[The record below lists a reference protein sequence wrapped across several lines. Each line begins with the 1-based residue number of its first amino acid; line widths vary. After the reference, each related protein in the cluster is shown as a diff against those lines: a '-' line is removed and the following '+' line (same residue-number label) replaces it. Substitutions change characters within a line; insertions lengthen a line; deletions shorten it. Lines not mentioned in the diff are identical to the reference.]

1 MPDTVTDRWSS
12 NMSQFMDARIE
23 ITWNSGRDEPA
34 RPPVEAAG
42 SKCGDAGNGDDHRD
56 NFVDNIPAR

>member
-1 MPDTVTDRWSS
+1 
-12 NMSQFMDARIE
+12 MSQFMDARIE
-23 ITWNSGRDEPA
+23 ITWNSGRAEPA